1 MEDEKKKSLFNPK
14 VDFCFKHLFGNQSDT
29 RFLISFLNAA
39 LDLREKHMIESVV
52 ILNPNNDK
60 ESAADKYSI
69 MDVKA
74 LTNDKMMI
82 NIEIQMRNEY
92 NMRKR
97 TVYYLSRMIA
107 KRLKTAEDYQKINKT
122 VAINILDF
130 DLLEQTNRFHNVFRF
145 KEVHTNIELTDVA
158 EIHMMEL
165 PELRRYITDHR
176 EDVERE
182 IGKNVLLDWLLF
194 IDNPESELSKLI
206 TKRVPEIEGAME
218 MLYKLSQDDIL
229 REQYEARE
237 KAMRD
242 RLSAE
247 AEKERRIK
255 EAEKLGMEKGV
266 EKGMEKGMEKVLW
279 KIIQKKFPL
288 ITPFYYDKLIQL
300 KSEKLDILS
309 AELLDMKTIQD
320 LDTFLSEES

>member
-1 MEDEKKKSLFNPK
+1 MENASKKKSLFDPK
-14 VDFCFKHLFGNQSDT
+14 VDFCFKHLFGNQTDT
-29 RFLISFLNAA
+29 RFLISFLNAT
-39 LDLREKHMIESVV
+39 LDLKDKHAIQSVV

-60 ESAADKYSI
+60 EGAEDKYSI

-74 LTNDKMMI
+74 LTNDEMMI
-82 NIEIQMRNEY
+82 NIEIQLRNEY

-107 KRLKTAEDYQKINKT
+107 RRLKTAEDYQEINKT

-130 DLLEQTNRFHNVFRF
+130 DLLDQTNRFHNVFRF
-145 KEVHTNIELTDVA
+145 KEIHTSIELTDVA
-158 EIHMMEL
+158 EIHTMEL

-176 EDVERE
+176 EDVERQ

-206 TKRVPEIEGAME
+206 TKQVPEIEGAME
-218 MLYKLSQDDIL
+218 MLQKLSQDDIL

-242 RLSAE
+242 RISAE
-247 AEKERRIK
+247 KERERRIK
-255 EAEKLGMEKGV
+255 EAEKV
-266 EKGMEKGMEKVLW
+266 GMEKGMEKVLW
-279 KIIQKKFPL
+279 KIIQKKFPS
-288 ITPFYYDKLIQL
+288 IDHSYYDKLVL
-300 KSEKLDILS
+300 LETTKLDRLS
-309 AELLDMKTIQD
+309 VELLDMRTIQE
-320 LDTFLSEES
+320 LEAFFSG

>member
-1 MEDEKKKSLFNPK
+1 
-14 VDFCFKHLFGNQSDT
+14 
-29 RFLISFLNAA
+29 
-39 LDLREKHMIESVV
+39 
-52 ILNPNNDK
+52 
-60 ESAADKYSI
+60 
-69 MDVKA
+69 
-74 LTNDKMMI
+74 
-82 NIEIQMRNEY
+82 
-92 NMRKR
+92 
-97 TVYYLSRMIA
+97 MIA

-176 EDVERE
+176 EDVKRE

-266 EKGMEKGMEKVLW
+266 EKGMEKVLW

-300 KSEKLDILS
+300 NSEKLDILS

-320 LDTFLSEES
+320 LDAFLSEES

>member
-1 MEDEKKKSLFNPK
+1 MGNEDKKSLFNPK
-14 VDFCFKHLFGNQSDT
+14 VDFCFKHLFGNQTDT

-39 LDLREKHMIESVV
+39 LGLMGEQAIKTVV

-60 ESAADKYSI
+60 ESVDDKYSI

-74 LTNDKMMI
+74 LTNDEMMI
-82 NIEIQMRNEY
+82 NIEIQLRNEY

-107 KRLKTAEDYQKINKT
+107 RRLKTAEDYQEINKT

-130 DLLEQTNRFHNVFRF
+130 DLLDQTNRFHNVFRF
-145 KEVHTNIELTDVA
+145 KEIHTGIELTDVA
-158 EIHMMEL
+158 EIHTMEL
-165 PELRRYITDHR
+165 PELRRYITDHC
-176 EDVERE
+176 EEVERE

-206 TKRVPEIEGAME
+206 TKQVPEIEGAME
-218 MLYKLSQDDIL
+218 MLHKLSQDDIL

-242 RLSAE
+242 RISAE
-247 AEKERRIK
+247 KERERRIK
-255 EAEKLGMEKGV
+255 EAEKV
-266 EKGMEKGMEKVLW
+266 GMEKGMEKVLW
-279 KIIQKKFPL
+279 KIILKKFPS
-288 ITPFYYDKLIQL
+288 IDHSYYDKLDL
-300 KSEKLDILS
+300 LESSELDRLS
-309 AELLDMKTIQD
+309 VELLDMRTIQE
-320 LDTFLSEES
+320 LDAFFPKKA